1 MSHPGPGR
9 ALTTLALGEERPS
22 THPTQS
28 PGPEPYLS
36 VVIPV
41 YLNASTI
48 EELAERLAHVLAPS
62 AMPYEVIF
70 VEDGSPDHS
79 RRVLTRLTRTRPE
92 VHAVYLPANRGQH
105 RAVLAGLACARG
117 TRTVVMDGDLQ
128 DPPEAIPSLLA
139 KAAEGFAVVF
149 AARRGHYEARGRR
162 LTSRVFK
169 WLLARLLNLPEDAG
183 IFMLLDRRTVQL
195 LLEMHG
201 PPPFLVAMIGCL
213 NPPLAMVP
221 VERAMRP
228 RGRSAYSSFGR
239 LRAASAGLAWAF
251 AKRLGL
257 LNAWAY
263 GAPPA
268 PAAEE

>member
-1 MSHPGPGR
+1 
-9 ALTTLALGEERPS
+9 
-22 THPTQS
+22 
-28 PGPEPYLS
+28 
-36 VVIPV
+36 
-41 YLNASTI
+41 
-48 EELAERLAHVLAPS
+48 
-62 AMPYEVIF
+62 
-70 VEDGSPDHS
+70 
-79 RRVLTRLTRTRPE
+79 
-92 VHAVYLPANRGQH
+92 
-105 RAVLAGLACARG
+105 
-117 TRTVVMDGDLQ
+117 MDGDLQ

-149 AARRGHYEARGRR
+149 AARRGRYQALGRR
-162 LTSRVFK
+162 MTSRVFK

-183 IFMLLDRRTVQL
+183 IFMVLDRRTVRL

-213 NPPLAMVP
+213 NPPLATVP
-221 VERAMRP
+221 VQRAMRP